1 MQNVEN
7 KLRDGIIYHLL
18 ESIHTICS
26 NNINLPFILLDD
38 NWSEIIGRK
47 IFTNNLSEKSFID
60 KNNEFMFDDYYTFL
74 SNYIEPFKLD
84 GLFLKNVNLKNFYFY
99 KVI

>member
-1 MQNVEN
+1 MHFIHNFQFDDLIGLFKFDRLLKDTINKLLQNVEN

-38 NWSEIIGRK
+38 N
-47 IFTNNLSEKSFID
+47 
-60 KNNEFMFDDYYTFL
+60 
-74 SNYIEPFKLD
+74 
-84 GLFLKNVNLKNFYFY
+84 
-99 KVI
+99 